1 MGTHSFLLKKEE
13 KNVPYVVLLLVIS
26 SFFFFYIVISFGR
39 LVLYIYE
46 EPLVPI
52 LKN

>member
-26 SFFFFYIVISFGR
+26 LFFLYIVISFGR